1 MRLGGYYIIIEKSVE
16 VNGKSVFERKR
27 IFMEKIIFSSNIQNR
42 QCYWF
47 LNFHNRRRF
56 WFCPARYGLI
66 DRTEYRG
73 LPPEERAECIPVK
86 QVERLTI
93 QRAYFCENAELREE
107 WEARTREC
115 PDEKAEESESWDIIE
130 ENLLN
135 GAYEDF
141 ERAYLLRYAE
151 DWCRENGIAC
161 EETDDYVP
169 VPKCEESFEYIVD
182 SVADYLAGGWTA
194 EAYRAMIQDMNP
206 EAEDLS
212 AIDEVIE
219 AAQKL
224 LEEERAMEE

>member
-1 MRLGGYYIIIEKSVE
+1 MG
-16 VNGKSVFERKR
+16 
-27 IFMEKIIFSSNIQNR
+27 KIILSKNIRNG
-42 QCYWF
+42 QCYCF
-47 LNFHNRRRF
+47 LNLHERDRY
-56 WFCPARYGLI
+56 WFCPDEHALI
-66 DRTEYRG
+66 DRVEYRG
-73 LPPEERAECIPVK
+73 LTPEERAECIPVK
-86 QVERLTI
+86 QVKRLAI
-93 QRAYFCENAELREE
+93 QRAYFRENAELREE

-115 PDEKAEESESWDIIE
+115 ADEKEEELESWDIIE
-130 ENLLN
+130 ENLLD
-135 GAYEDF
+135 GVYADF

-151 DWCRENGIAC
+151 DWCLENGIAC

-169 VPKCEESFEYIVD
+169 VSKREESFEYIVD
-182 SVADYLAGGWTA
+182 RVANYLAGGWTA